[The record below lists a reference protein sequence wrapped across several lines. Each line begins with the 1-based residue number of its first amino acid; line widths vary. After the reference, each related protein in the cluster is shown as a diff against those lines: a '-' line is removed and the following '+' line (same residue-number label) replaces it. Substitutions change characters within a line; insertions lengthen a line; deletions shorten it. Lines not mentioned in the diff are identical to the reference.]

1 LYIEN
6 AKKNPTP
13 KAVVTIPVVFH
24 VVYKNASENVSDA
37 CLLAQLQVLN
47 DDYRKLN
54 SDAALVTQPGFAA
67 LAADCEVQF
76 CLAVRDPGYNI
87 TTGITRTATSVSSF
101 GDDKIKYTAQ
111 GGEDVWDRNRFLNIW
126 IGDLTNPYLGFSQF
140 PGNAAATDG
149 VVIDYKYMVGAAGC
163 GTAPYAHGRTLTH
176 ELGHWFGLRHIW
188 GDDGAACTGTDL
200 AADTPN
206 QADEHYGCYTPGSVD
221 LDACTSTS
229 PGTMWMNFMDYTN
242 DLCMYMF
249 TLGQKTLLDATM
261 NGLRSSLKTSD
272 GCTPLSV
279 AERLLS
285 SQSLS
290 IYPNPSAGNFALT
303 LNVPNISSADLI
315 IYNALGDIVLEKK
328 IRIDAGDDIEV
339 NMGEAPNGIYLAK
352 MKTAEG
358 AITKKVV
365 INR

>member
-1 LYIEN
+1 
-6 AKKNPTP
+6 
-13 KAVVTIPVVFH
+13 
-24 VVYKNASENVSDA
+24 
-37 CLLAQLQVLN
+37 
-47 DDYRKLN
+47 
-54 SDAALVTQPGFAA
+54 
-67 LAADCEVQF
+67 
-76 CLAVRDPGYNI
+76 
-87 TTGITRTATSVSSF
+87 
-101 GDDKIKYTAQ
+101 
-111 GGEDVWDRNRFLNIW
+111 
-126 IGDLTNPYLGFSQF
+126 
-140 PGNAAATDG
+140 
-149 VVIDYKYMVGAAGC
+149 MVGAAGC